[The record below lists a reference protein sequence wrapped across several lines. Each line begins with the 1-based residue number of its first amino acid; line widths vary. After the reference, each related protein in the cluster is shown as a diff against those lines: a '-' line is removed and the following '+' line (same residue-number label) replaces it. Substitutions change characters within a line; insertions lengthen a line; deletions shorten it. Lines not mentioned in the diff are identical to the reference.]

1 MESVKTKSLKNL
13 EEKMEEVSEDSLR
26 YHILNSARTF
36 KTSWLDLGR
45 ALYSVWK
52 DKLYKGWG
60 FSTFDIYTAKEIGIR
75 KQTALKLLKSYYFL
89 EKEEPA
95 YLRKVDSEPAEA
107 ASIPNYES
115 IDLLRLAKDKK
126 KIDPVDYAH
135 LKKEVFENGRDSRE
149 VKKDLTTLIRQR
161 EELEPEEAFQ
171 QKRAA
176 LVRRLLGTL
185 KSIREEAEVTKILS
199 SPLIKELAQLIGKV
213 EGEL

>member
-1 MESVKTKSLKNL
+1 ME
-13 EEKMEEVSEDSLR
+13 
-26 YHILNSARTF
+26 H
-36 KTSWLDLGR
+36 
-45 ALYSVWK
+45 
-52 DKLYKGWG
+52 G
-60 FSTFDIYTAKEIGIR
+60 FNAGGSH
-75 KQTALKLLKSYYFL
+75 
-89 EKEEPA
+89 
-95 YLRKVDSEPAEA
+95 KVDSEPAEA